1 MSLAAD
7 PAQPLVCRYLWTEE
21 EAWKVSVYHW
31 KKSGRW
37 PPLWVAY
44 LVFGGILVFSVWKL
58 LTHGFEVSSL
68 ALFLLT
74 TFLLL
79 LIKYA
84 TRWRHRL
91 RFPRRADRDAL
102 MEYQVSEEGIA
113 FKAEA
118 LSEGRAPWAAVLK
131 VLRVPDGVLV
141 YRREQEM
148 YWLPDEG
155 FPSADAIAEVER
167 LLREKVSRSES
178 L

>member
-1 MSLAAD
+1 MMMENSE
-7 PAQPLVCRYLWTEE
+7 PLVCRFLWREE

-37 PPLWVAY
+37 PPLGLAY

-68 ALFLLT
+68 VLFLLT
-74 TFLLL
+74 AFLLL

-91 RFPRRADRDAL
+91 KFPDRPDSNAL
-102 MEYQVSEEGIA
+102 MEYRVSGEGIA
-113 FKAEA
+113 FKAEG
-118 LSEGRAPWAAVLK
+118 LNEGQTPWAAVLK
-131 VLRVPDGVLV
+131 VVRVPDGVLV
-141 YRREQEM
+141 YRHEQMM

-155 FPSADAIAEVER
+155 FPSADAIAGVDR
-167 LLREKVSRSES
+167 LLRAKISRYE
-178 L
+178 